1 MLTFQIALRNIYRNT
16 RRSVTTLST
25 IALGAAAVTLFGAF
39 ITYIEYGVETGA
51 VQETGHLQVFR
62 RGYFDFGSAAPAAWG
77 MENYGAVL
85 QLIKDDPELQ
95 SLATVVTPVQS
106 LTGIVGN
113 SENNT
118 SKTFFG
124 TGFVPSE
131 RDRMKL
137 WNEYGTGSQGLKH
150 SGLTDDDLSGGIS
163 GVGLVRILGF
173 CKQMKLRNCPAVPT
187 VAEAANAPAQAAPV
201 DLAELSG
208 RDKPADS
215 GVRRAEPT
223 VDLLAATA
231 DGAPNV
237 VGLQIKD
244 VERQAAKELDDNY
257 IGMNLGLAQNLI
269 YGRGDHKATG
279 IIIQLKRTEDV
290 PKARARL
297 THLFKQ
303 HELDLE
309 MRDFTQL
316 NPQYTQIVGL
326 FGTLFSFISLLIMIV
341 VVFTVSNA
349 MSMSVVERT
358 GEIGTMRAMG
368 VLRKGIR
375 KQFLIEGSLIGL
387 IGATCGVLLAY
398 IAAYAVNHSLLTW
411 TPPGRVAPVPLIIFM
426 SGAYWLIALTWLAL
440 VMISSLAS
448 MLPANRAGRMTVV
461 DALRHV

>member
-77 MENYGAVL
+77 MENYQAVL
-85 QLIKDDPELQ
+85 RLIKDDPELQ

-150 SGLTDDDLSGGIS
+150 SGLTDGDLSGGIS

-173 CKQMKLRNCPAVPT
+173 CEQMKLTNCPAVPT
-187 VAEAANAPAQAAPV
+187 VAEAGNAPAQAATV
-201 DLAELSG
+201 DLTELSG

-215 GVRRAEPT
+215 GVRSAEPT

-297 THLFKQ
+297 TQLFKQ
-303 HELDLE
+303 HGLDLE
-309 MRDFTQL
+309 IRDFTQL

-326 FGTLFSFISLLIMIV
+326 FGTLFSFISLLILIV

-349 MSMSVVERT
+349 MGMSVVERT

-387 IGATCGVLLAY
+387 IGATCGVVLAY

-440 VMISSLAS
+440 VVISSLAS